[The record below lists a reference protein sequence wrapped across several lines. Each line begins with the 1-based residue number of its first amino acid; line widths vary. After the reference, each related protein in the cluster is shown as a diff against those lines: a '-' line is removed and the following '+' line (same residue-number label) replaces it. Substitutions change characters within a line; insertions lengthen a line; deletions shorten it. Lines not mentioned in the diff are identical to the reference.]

1 VKEDGRLQPLLG
13 DTHASAVSCSLGAL
27 SECVLPWTTPK
38 EGGGA
43 SEAVAAVQQC
53 TMELAELVSSGQHA
67 RLLDALSVKAGE
79 DAAATA
85 ERCEAAL
92 RSVQLG
98 ANLLS
103 ATIAKAAD
111 GIAAALGSLKVGG
124 GRADTAAADVVRT
137 ALQAAAADLSEA
149 SLVRSV
155 ERWALERLRAN
166 GIAGWRAYAEGQRLV
181 VCTGGAWVDA
191 VVDTPAD
198 RPGDAH
204 RITVGHNEACEALA
218 LHPWNHAPMELPC
231 ADFETVQSQY
241 ARSMRAQHAT
251 IVDPLSG
258 VRLDVRTERSNSGHS
273 CQHPAARMHV
283 V

>member
-1 VKEDGRLQPLLG
+1 
-13 DTHASAVSCSLGAL
+13 
-27 SECVLPWTTPK
+27 
-38 EGGGA
+38 
-43 SEAVAAVQQC
+43 
-53 TMELAELVSSGQHA
+53 VSSGQHA
-67 RLLDALSVKAGE
+67 RLLDALSVKAGK
-79 DAAATA
+79 DAATTA
-85 ERCEAAL
+85 ERCEATL

-98 ANLLS
+98 ANPLS

-111 GIAAALGSLKVGG
+111 GIAAAVRTLKAGG
-124 GRADTAAADVVRT
+124 ADTAAADVVRT
-137 ALQAAAADLSEA
+137 ALEAAAADLSEA

-155 ERWALERLRAN
+155 EHWALEQLRAN

-181 VCTGGAWVDA
+181 VCTGDAWVDA
-191 VVDTPAD
+191 VVDTPAG

-231 ADFETVQSQY
+231 ADFEAVQSQY

-273 CQHPAARMHV
+273 CRHPAARMHV